1 MLSESILQARL
12 QDLCLQ
18 TNELDFMKQKITT
31 KSFTI
36 DARTVMNLGRDSIK
50 NPTTAL
56 LELVKNSYDADAT
69 VVEVEINEHGIR
81 VADNGSGMTEQQLEK
96 NWLRIGFSDKRSQK
110 VSKKSRRKTGEKG
123 IGRLSTDRLGE
134 KLSLN
139 TKSEKAEPFNLSVN
153 WEKFNVDGK
162 ELSDISVDISNISVL
177 KIPQSSR
184 GTGTEILISGLRQS
198 WLKTDIEQVYSEI
211 SALVS
216 PFSAVKDFEI
226 QFNNY
231 LVPELNGSVKS
242 DYYTAAEVSV
252 QASFNGKS
260 QKIEYK
266 IIDRTSPKVSTSKG
280 EIEWSKLSQR
290 VLNNDIGFSN
300 KLTCGPV
307 TIDLLYFGRTKNN
320 PLLAEKGLDMS
331 GLKNFLDK
339 NQGIKIYR
347 DQISVKPYGYNN
359 EPAGDWLGLA
369 QRKERDPAGLSRAT
383 YKVSSY
389 QIVGAVAIGR
399 DTNPQLRDG
408 SSREGLVEN
417 GAFYDIRA
425 LTLAC
430 VTLLEKHRHEKTLK
444 EKAVVKNSK
453 QGLIE
458 EVETYKQDLESLQ
471 KNLEG
476 LKSKFETSTAT
487 EDKKSL
493 EEITAVIQKT
503 VETKRR
509 VEELLDN
516 NRVLSGLATVG
527 IASAVFGHETQT
539 AVSLFKSA
547 VSAAQSALSLK
558 TGPNV
563 EKALTQMKTS
573 LGYAKQVSSWGAFAM
588 ARVRKDKRT
597 RQKINVK
604 NALEGVLSEVE
615 EAFNAIK
622 INLIKELE
630 EVNAKVFVMDIESI
644 VLNLLTNAYSACGQT
659 SRERKVR
666 VELREKNNGSIKGFE
681 IIVADTGSGVDKTVS
696 DMIWEPLFTTK
707 KDKTGREDGTGLGLS
722 IVKSTVE
729 ELGGTKEVSKD
740 TKLKGAR
747 FRIWLP
753 SN

>member
-266 IIDRTSPKVSTSKG
+266 I
-280 EIEWSKLSQR
+280 
-290 VLNNDIGFSN
+290 
-300 KLTCGPV
+300 
-307 TIDLLYFGRTKNN
+307 
-320 PLLAEKGLDMS
+320 AE
-331 GLKNFLDK
+331 
-339 NQGIKIYR
+339 
-347 DQISVKPYGYNN
+347 
-359 EPAGDWLGLA
+359 E
-369 QRKERDPAGLSRAT
+369 
-383 YKVSSY
+383 
-389 QIVGAVAIGR
+389 
-399 DTNPQLRDG
+399 
-408 SSREGLVEN
+408 
-417 GAFYDIRA
+417 
-425 LTLAC
+425 
-430 VTLLEKHRHEKTLK
+430 
-444 EKAVVKNSK
+444 
-453 QGLIE
+453 
-458 EVETYKQDLESLQ
+458 
-471 KNLEG
+471 
-476 LKSKFETSTAT
+476 
-487 EDKKSL
+487 
-493 EEITAVIQKT
+493 
-503 VETKRR
+503 
-509 VEELLDN
+509 
-516 NRVLSGLATVG
+516 
-527 IASAVFGHETQT
+527 
-539 AVSLFKSA
+539 
-547 VSAAQSALSLK
+547 
-558 TGPNV
+558 
-563 EKALTQMKTS
+563 
-573 LGYAKQVSSWGAFAM
+573 
-588 ARVRKDKRT
+588 KDKLNSHLS
-597 RQKINVK
+597 KWK
-604 NALEGVLSEVE
+604 NI
-615 EAFNAIK
+615 IK
-622 INLIKELE
+622 K
-630 EVNAKVFVMDIESI
+630 
-644 VLNLLTNAYSACGQT
+644 
-659 SRERKVR
+659 
-666 VELREKNNGSIKGFE
+666 
-681 IIVADTGSGVDKTVS
+681 
-696 DMIWEPLFTTK
+696 
-707 KDKTGREDGTGLGLS
+707 
-722 IVKSTVE
+722 
-729 ELGGTKEVSKD
+729 
-740 TKLKGAR
+740 
-747 FRIWLP
+747 
-753 SN
+753 